1 MEVLPFQSYRP
12 VPVTYAISTAPVH
25 NALVG
30 MSLLTADPGVVEV
43 EEWLRQI
50 AAALNDEQRQR
61 NRLVFEVL
69 GAALIPEQDLPDFP
83 AYLAWLSELPPEQLR
98 DRAQAGL
105 DAIALGDQ
113 AAELGSS
120 ARALLADPPAL
131 QRLLVE
137 HLGELWDRFLAAA
150 WQRRQSNL
158 QGFQWFLQQRTFP
171 STSARDLIQAMI
183 NRELPDWVAAQ
194 LGGVRRVVLVMSP
207 VVRLYATRFGSPD
220 TLWVF
225 ALATPENL
233 AVRSAPIK
241 RIELVRPLQALAD
254 ESRLH
259 ILELLA
265 QSGELPTQDLIA
277 QLEQSQPNVSR
288 HIKQLVSA
296 GFVDELRGEGAA
308 KRYRL
313 SPRQIDRVFWTL
325 RQLLSAENAR
335 LVGDDPRADQPLSL
349 RRFLDA
355 QSRLTV
361 WPAKRDDR
369 ELVLRYL
376 ASKFETER
384 VYTEREVNEIINR
397 WHAYRDHATLR
408 RELYDNHLLN
418 RTSDGAR
425 YWLAKEEG
433 A

>member
-1 MEVLPFQSYRP
+1 VQ
-12 VPVTYAISTAPVH
+12 

-30 MSLLTADPGVVEV
+30 MALLTADPGAIEV
-43 EEWLRQI
+43 EDWLRQV
-50 AAALNDEQRQR
+50 AAALSDEQRQR
-61 NRLVFEVL
+61 NRLVFEAL
-69 GAALIPEQDLPDFP
+69 GAALIPEQELPDFP

-98 DRAQAGL
+98 ERARASL
-105 DAIALGDQ
+105 DAAALGEQ
-113 AAELGSS
+113 AAELDPA
-120 ARALLADPPAL
+120 ARALLANPLAL

-137 HLGELWDRFLAAA
+137 HLGDLWERFLAAG
-150 WQRRQSNL
+150 WQRRLSNL

-171 STSARDLIQAMI
+171 TASAGDLIRAMI

-207 VVRLYATRFGSPD
+207 VVRLYATRFGSAD

-277 QLEQSQPNVSR
+277 QLDQSQPNVSR

-335 LVGDDPRADQPLSL
+335 EAEDDPRAAQPLSL

-355 QSRLTV
+355 QSRLTI

-376 ASKFETER
+376 ASKFEAGRE
-384 VYTEREVNEIINR
+384 YTEREVNEIINR
-397 WHAYRDHATLR
+397 WHAYSDHATLR
-408 RELYDNHLLN
+408 RELFDNRLLG

-425 YWLAKEEG
+425 YWLMPQEG